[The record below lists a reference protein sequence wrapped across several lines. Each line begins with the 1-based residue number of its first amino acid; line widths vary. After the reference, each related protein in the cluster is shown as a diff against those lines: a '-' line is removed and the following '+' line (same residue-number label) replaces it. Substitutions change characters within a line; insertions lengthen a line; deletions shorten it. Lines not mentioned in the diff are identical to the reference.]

1 MPKSDKKEFTKI
13 NIQPKRADI
22 FQNNSMH
29 SLRLHL
35 MIQTIVYG
43 WTLGINGITRWPEC
57 QEQRQTV
64 WVTQAAFY
72 YLLSVIILI
81 FFSWIEEKLLH
92 ILNIL
97 NVLSIFIFKIPEVFW
112 WKRRYFYNYIRNSL
126 EVRTPV
132 LESARSEFKPE
143 YILTCARKYLKHLL
157 YIMFMTC
164 IKWIARGNLGIRD
177 TDLTLSLS
185 KWRSGI

>member
-1 MPKSDKKEFTKI
+1 M
-13 NIQPKRADI
+13 

-35 MIQTIVYG
+35 MIQIIVYAILYSLYSSYDMVHII

-97 NVLSIFIFKIPEVFW
+97 NVLSIFIFKIPKVFW
-112 WKRRYFYNYIRNSL
+112 WKRRYFYNKIRNSL
-126 EVRTPV
+126 EVRTRNRKCSIGV
-132 LESARSEFKPE
+132 QTGN
-143 YILTCARKYLKHLL
+143 YIFLLVHVNIWNTC
-157 YIMFMTC
+157 YI
-164 IKWIARGNLGIRD
+164 
-177 TDLTLSLS
+177 
-185 KWRSGI
+185 